1 MVNAIVAGEDQRFW
15 ENPGV
20 DFIGLIRAFLYGII
34 GKNEA
39 FWGTSTLT
47 QQLIRNTIIEN
58 RSSSEWTFDKI
69 ERKIKEIYLA
79 FKLTNGV
86 SKEKILELYL
96 NKISYGS
103 NAYGIEQAA
112 KTFFWKKATEVTVLE
127 ASMLASLPK
136 GPTYYSPYNNYHRL
150 VGYIYSYEGEK
161 SEERVKII
169 TPALLEENRD
179 SVDKV
184 KRFIKDLKS
193 TKYSD
198 SKMLL
203 CGIDTTKLKKN
214 IVVDSDG
221 CSVSSYPELLTLLSS
236 IKIEAGEKYV
246 EYEVGRKD
254 FILGRMLED
263 EYITFDEYK
272 EALLKSIGF
281 EFVSYKED
289 IKAPHFVFYIRE
301 YLSEKYGEEL
311 LEKWG
316 LEIYTSLDP
325 KLQAEA
331 ERIVT
336 EKAAQNESRFDAQNA
351 ALISLNNETGEI
363 LAMVGGRDYF
373 DEEHKGNVNMVTSPL
388 QPGSSFKPFV
398 YALAI
403 DQEVVGSKTPVYD
416 VKTTF
421 PGSYSPKN
429 FDGKFMGKMTIASAL
444 NYSRNIPAV
453 KMYYLAGG
461 EEKILEFM
469 EKLGNSSIRK
479 FRDEYSASS
488 WTKYSYGASMAL
500 GTVMIS
506 PLEMAQ
512 AYSVFANLGERKELV
527 PVIKVLDSKWLVI
540 EEFKAENVDD
550 IAWKNPWVI

>member
-1 MVNAIVAGEDQRFW
+1 M
-15 ENPGV
+15 
-20 DFIGLIRAFLYGII
+20 
-34 GKNEA
+34 
-39 FWGTSTLT
+39 
-47 QQLIRNTIIEN
+47 
-58 RSSSEWTFDKI
+58 
-69 ERKIKEIYLA
+69 
-79 FKLTNGV
+79 
-86 SKEKILELYL
+86 
-96 NKISYGS
+96 
-103 NAYGIEQAA
+103 
-112 KTFFWKKATEVTVLE
+112 
-127 ASMLASLPK
+127 
-136 GPTYYSPYNNYHRL
+136 
-150 VGYIYSYEGEK
+150 
-161 SEERVKII
+161 

-184 KRFIKDLKS
+184 KRFIKDLKA

-198 SKMLL
+198 SKLLL
-203 CGIDTTKLKKN
+203 CGIDKNKVKKN

-221 CSVSSYPELLTLLSS
+221 CSVSAYPELLKLLSS
-236 IKIEAGEKYV
+236 IKIEAGEKNI

-263 EYITFDEYK
+263 ERITFDEYK

-281 EFVSYKED
+281 EFISYKED

-311 LEKWG
+311 LEKGG

-331 ERIVT
+331 ERIVE
-336 EKAAQNESRFDAQNA
+336 EKGAQNESRFDAQNA

-421 PGSYSPKN
+421 PGNYSPKN
-429 FDGKFMGKMTIASAL
+429 FD
-444 NYSRNIPAV
+444 
-453 KMYYLAGG
+453 
-461 EEKILEFM
+461 
-469 EKLGNSSIRK
+469 
-479 FRDEYSASS
+479 
-488 WTKYSYGASMAL
+488 
-500 GTVMIS
+500 
-506 PLEMAQ
+506 
-512 AYSVFANLGERKELV
+512 
-527 PVIKVLDSKWLVI
+527 
-540 EEFKAENVDD
+540 
-550 IAWKNPWVI
+550 

>member
-1 MVNAIVAGEDQRFW
+1 
-15 ENPGV
+15 
-20 DFIGLIRAFLYGII
+20 
-34 GKNEA
+34 
-39 FWGTSTLT
+39 
-47 QQLIRNTIIEN
+47 
-58 RSSSEWTFDKI
+58 
-69 ERKIKEIYLA
+69 
-79 FKLTNGV
+79 
-86 SKEKILELYL
+86 
-96 NKISYGS
+96 
-103 NAYGIEQAA
+103 
-112 KTFFWKKATEVTVLE
+112 
-127 ASMLASLPK
+127 MLASLPK

-150 VGYIYSYEGEK
+150 VGYIYSYEEDK
-161 SEERVKII
+161 SEERVKIM
-169 TPALLEENRD
+169 TPDLLEENRD

-184 KRFIKDLKS
+184 KRFIKDLKATS
-193 TKYSD
+193 YSD

-203 CGIDTTKLKKN
+203 CGIDTKKLKKN
-214 IVVDSDG
+214 ISVDSDG

-236 IKIEAGEKYV
+236 IKIEAGEKYI

-281 EFVSYKED
+281 EFLSYKED

-311 LEKWG
+311 LEKGG

-331 ERIVT
+331 ERIVA

-429 FDGKFMGKMTIASAL
+429 FDGKFL
-444 NYSRNIPAV
+444 
-453 KMYYLAGG
+453 
-461 EEKILEFM
+461 
-469 EKLGNSSIRK
+469 
-479 FRDEYSASS
+479 
-488 WTKYSYGASMAL
+488 
-500 GTVMIS
+500 
-506 PLEMAQ
+506 
-512 AYSVFANLGERKELV
+512 
-527 PVIKVLDSKWLVI
+527 
-540 EEFKAENVDD
+540 
-550 IAWKNPWVI
+550 